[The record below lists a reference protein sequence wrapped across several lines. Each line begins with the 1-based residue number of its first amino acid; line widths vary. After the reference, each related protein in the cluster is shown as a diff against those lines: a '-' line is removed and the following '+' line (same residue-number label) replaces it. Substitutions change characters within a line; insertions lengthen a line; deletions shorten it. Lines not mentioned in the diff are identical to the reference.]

1 MIRATAQAIH
11 PGIAWDLVDR
21 GAAKMAD
28 AARVLVD
35 RLDPGQRA
43 LTLFPLAAEAR
54 RDWDY
59 RPRRRPG
66 LPLRDMREDQRA
78 ACWRL
83 VDSVLSESGA
93 AKARGVLALEA
104 ILQERTSN
112 KAFRDPLNYAL
123 TLFGTPGDGPWAW
136 RFEGH
141 HLSLTVTLAPGVGM
155 AVTPH
160 FLGANPLSG
169 RVVEDGHGGLER
181 VLERESALAFA
192 AVDALTPAEFSRAL
206 IAPQPPPDF
215 LTGPGREDSLR
226 EPAGLALGQM
236 RPDARGL
243 VERIVEAFLGHLA
256 PDYATPLGQALRAAG
271 IDTLHFAWAGGTT
284 PDRLHYYRL
293 HGPTLLI
300 EYDRTDADHAHS
312 VWHDPRDHFGED
324 QLRRHRELAHD
335 HP

>member
-1 MIRATAQAIH
+1 
-11 PGIAWDLVDR
+11 
-21 GAAKMAD
+21 
-28 AARVLVD
+28 
-35 RLDPGQRA
+35 
-43 LTLFPLAAEAR
+43 
-54 RDWDY
+54 
-59 RPRRRPG
+59 
-66 LPLRDMREDQRA
+66 MREDQRT

-83 VDSVLSESGA
+83 VESALSRTGA

-112 KAFRDPLNYAL
+112 KLFRDPLNYAV
-123 TLFGTPGDGPWAW
+123 TLFGRPGTGPWSW

-141 HLSLTVTLAPGVGM
+141 HVSITVTLVPDIGM

-169 RVVEDGHGGLER
+169 RVVDDGHGGLER
-181 VLERESALAFA
+181 VLEQESALAFTV
-192 AVDALTPAEFSRAL
+192 VDLLTPAEFSQAL

-226 EPAGLALGQM
+226 QPVGLALGRM
-236 RPDARGL
+236 EVDARGL
-243 VERIVEAFLGHLA
+243 VERIVDAFFGHLA
-256 PDYATPLGQALRAAG
+256 PDLASPLGQALHEAG

-284 PDRLHYYRL
+284 PDRLHYYRV

-300 EYDRTDADHAHS
+300 EYDRTDTDHAHS
-312 VWHDPRDHFGED
+312 VWHDPRDHFGQD
-324 QLRRHRELAHD
+324 QLRRHHELAHG

>member
-1 MIRATAQAIH
+1 M
-11 PGIAWDLVDR
+11 
-21 GAAKMAD
+21 AA
-28 AARVLVD
+28 AARDLVD
-35 RLDPGQRA
+35 RLDPRQRELA
-43 LTLFPLAAEAR
+43 LFPLAAEAH

-59 RPRRRPG
+59 RPRQRPG
-66 LPLRDMREDQRA
+66 LPLRQMREDQRT

-83 VDSVLSESGA
+83 VDTALSESGA

-104 ILQERTSN
+104 ILQERASN

-123 TLFGTPGDGPWAW
+123 ALFGTPGDGPWAW

-141 HLSLTVTLAPGVGM
+141 HVSLTLTLVPGIGM

-169 RVVEDGHGGLER
+169 RVVRNAHGGLER

-192 AVDALTPAEFSRAL
+192 VVDALTPVEFSQAL

-226 EPAGLALGQM
+226 QPTGLALGRM
-236 RPDARGL
+236 GPDARAL

-256 PDYATPLGQALRAAG
+256 PELASPLGQALREAG
-271 IDTLHFAWAGGTT
+271 TDTLHFAWAGGTT

-300 EYDRTDADHAHS
+300 EYDRTDTDHAHS

-324 QLRRHRELAHD
+324 QLRRHHEQSHGRA
-335 HP
+335 